1 MKICASLGSDN
12 IVPDDFASADAI
24 EVRTD
29 IFKTIPKDIL
39 RKGQTGILTFKTP
52 FDASVIPEGWIVDVG
67 DVKRPDIPNKV
78 LTSYHDFKGTP
89 DVNIVIDILNNLD
102 GDIVKGAFAVN
113 SLKDNVTLLEA
124 SRSIEK
130 EHVIL
135 GMGELGRITRIR
147 QNKLKNRYTY
157 AYVGTAT
164 APGQFSLAE
173 MNGLGDYCTVTGIL
187 GADIGYTRSPA
198 MHAAAFAHS
207 GINGKYLVFDVLS
220 LDRFKEMMI
229 GYDIKGVNVTRPY
242 KTDVIAHLDRRDKIS
257 EDTGAVN
264 TVVNEN
270 GKLRGYNTDVYG
282 IEMSLKMNS
291 VNVKGMRALI
301 LGTGGASRSTAYFL
315 SKNGCNATVTGRDTG
330 EARRIASEFGVNS
343 KEKASVDVK
352 GYDLIVNCIPLA
364 EKDSIT
370 DYPVRISEIN
380 RSQIIFDMV
389 YGVTHLTETAKER
402 NCVTVRGEDMLA
414 YQGIKA
420 FELFTSKSVPFKVM
434 RDPI

>member
-1 MKICASLGSDN
+1 MKICASLGSAD
-12 IVPDDFASADAI
+12 IRPDEFASADAI

-29 IFKTIPKDIL
+29 IFNEIPKNIL
-39 RKGQTGILTFKTP
+39 REGQRGILTFKTP
-52 FDASVIPEGWIVDVG
+52 FDPSMIPEGWIVDVG
-67 DVKRPDIPNKV
+67 DMKRPDIPNKV

-89 DVNIVIDILNNLD
+89 DVNAVVNILNGMG

-113 SLKDNVTLLEA
+113 SFKDNVTLLEA
-124 SRSIEK
+124 SRSVEK

-147 QNKLKNRYTY
+147 QNKLKNKYTY

-173 MNGLGDYCTVTGIL
+173 MNEFGDYCTVTGIV

-198 MHAAAFAHS
+198 MHTAAFAHS

-242 KTDVIAHLDRRDKIS
+242 KTDIITHLDQCDKIS

-270 GKLRGYNTDVYG
+270 GKLKGYNTDVYG
-282 IEMSLKMNS
+282 IEMSLRTNS

-301 LGTGGASRSTAYFL
+301 LGTGGASRSSAYFL
-315 SKNGCNATVTGRDTG
+315 SKSGCNATVTGRDID

-352 GYDLIVNCIPLA
+352 GYDLIVNCIPLIG
-364 EKDSIT
+364 KDSVS
-370 DYPVRISEIN
+370 DYPIRISEIHS
-380 RSQIIFDMV
+380 SQIIFDMV
-389 YGVTHLTETAKER
+389 YGVTHLTEMAKER
-402 NCVTVRGEDMLA
+402 NCVTVLGEDMLA
-414 YQGIKA
+414 HQGSKA

-434 RDPI
+434 RGAI